1 MDEKRLERKRS
12 TMGGSERK
20 TKEEKEKTRTMSER
34 KKKEEEIKRKNGRSE
49 ARIRERSYYVA
60 FGYVKTLVCILRI
73 SGEPTT
79 WLNTITCVLCK
90 DHPRDFQLKLI
101 KHTHLSA
108 PFQTPTKSTINVFK
122 RV

>member
-73 SGEPTT
+73 SREPTT

-90 DHPRDFQLKLI
+90 DHPRDFQLKLL
-101 KHTHLSA
+101 KHTHLSV

-122 RV
+122 GV